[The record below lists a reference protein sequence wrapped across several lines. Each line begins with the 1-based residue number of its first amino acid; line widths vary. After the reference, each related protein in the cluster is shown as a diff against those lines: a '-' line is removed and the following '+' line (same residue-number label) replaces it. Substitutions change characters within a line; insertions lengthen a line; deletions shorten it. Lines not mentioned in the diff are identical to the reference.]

1 MSLAE
6 ARRARMAWALLALLL
21 LYYTI
26 AIIDRNAISMVVDP
40 IRKQLDISD
49 VQISLIL
56 GLAFS
61 STYSTFGFFTGW
73 LVDRAP
79 RRLVIFSGVT
89 LWGVA
94 EAACGLANSFGMLF
108 GARLFVG
115 LGEAALMP
123 AAHSLISDS
132 FARKDLAK
140 AMSIYSMG
148 SVIGGGLALVI
159 GGAAVD
165 YLTTIGGMTF
175 PFIGQVRPWQSV
187 FLLTGLPT
195 ILLALLIFLVP
206 EPARRRQAVPDGPA
220 AGPRIG
226 FAGFMRRN
234 WRLWVIF
241 FGVFGVMN
249 VVNGAMIYWQPAY
262 MSRFFHWR
270 PADYGMALG
279 LISAVAGAAG
289 MMFSGWLVDRM
300 FAGGQK
306 DAPLRYYFWALIVST
321 PLVITA
327 FLAGK
332 VWVYLGLIWVAK
344 FAMINFLGFA
354 SAAVQL
360 TTPREF
366 RGRAAGI
373 FTTIVVCLVGAVA
386 GPVIPA
392 AITQYILHDET
403 QIGLALAITVA
414 VCVPIALITI
424 VWGGKHFRRAI
435 DEAELD
441 LDG

>member
-1 MSLAE
+1 MTPPA
-6 ARRARMAWALLALLL
+6 AQRPHVAWALLGLLL
-21 LYYTI
+21 LYYTV

-40 IRKQLDISD
+40 IRAELDISD

-61 STYSTFGFFTGW
+61 STYSTFGIFMGW
-73 LVDRAP
+73 LVDRVP
-79 RRLVIFSGVT
+79 RRWVICGGMV
-89 LWGVA
+89 LWGAA
-94 EAACGLANSFGMLF
+94 ETACGLAASFMGLF
-108 GARLFVG
+108 GARMFVG
-115 LGEAALMP
+115 LGESALMP

-140 AMSIYSMG
+140 AMSVYSMG

-165 YLTTIGGMTF
+165 YLSTRGGMSF
-175 PFIGQVRPWQSV
+175 PFIGHTQPWQSV

-195 ILLALLIFLVP
+195 ILLAFLIFLVP
-206 EPARRRQAVPDGPA
+206 EPARRRQAVADGPTA
-220 AGPRIG
+220 KPRIG

-289 MMFSGWLVDRM
+289 MLFSGWLVDRM
-300 FAGGQK
+300 YAGGQK
-306 DAPLRYYFWALIVST
+306 DAPLRYYFWALIASA

-327 FLAGK
+327 FLAGN
-332 VWVYLGLIWVAK
+332 VWVFLGLIWVAK

-373 FTTIVVCLVGAVA
+373 FTTIVVSLVGAVA

-424 VWGGKHFRRAI
+424 VWGRKHFRRAI
-435 DEAELD
+435 AEAELD